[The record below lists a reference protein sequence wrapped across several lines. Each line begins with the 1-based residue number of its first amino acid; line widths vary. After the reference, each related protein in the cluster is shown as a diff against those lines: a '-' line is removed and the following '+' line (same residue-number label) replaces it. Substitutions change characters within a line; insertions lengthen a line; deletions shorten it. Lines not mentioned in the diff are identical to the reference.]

1 MIDKGHV
8 PSDSLLLR
16 LLILLS
22 YVLTLIPSGIVGS
35 VITKMFFG

>member
-8 PSDSLLLR
+8 SSDSLLLR

-22 YVLTLIPSGIVGS
+22 YVLTLILGGIVGS